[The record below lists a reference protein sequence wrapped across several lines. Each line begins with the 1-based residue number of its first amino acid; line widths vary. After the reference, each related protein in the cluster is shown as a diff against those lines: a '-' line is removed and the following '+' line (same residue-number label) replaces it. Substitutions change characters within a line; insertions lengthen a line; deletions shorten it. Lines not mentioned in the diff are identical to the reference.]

1 MLERNKELVLSHEQS
16 LQILQG
22 LPISKEEALRRRN
35 QIIEDFQ
42 ESCQIEREKNRT
54 CIDIPDWDLSFIQE
68 IKTAQQNLAETM
80 EKKFFDYRKDEQIS
94 IIFSEGREYLPEKIM
109 PVMEQEKKTE
119 YNMELDNIPAAA

>member
-68 IKTAQQNLAETM
+68 IK
-80 EKKFFDYRKDEQIS
+80 I
-94 IIFSEGREYLPEKIM
+94 GRAH
-109 PVMEQEKKTE
+109 V
-119 YNMELDNIPAAA
+119 